1 MAVIVIER
9 SAPAG
14 ERETRQFA
22 PIDEASFPPEQCIL
36 TEGHGLGADTPFVR
50 ELVPGLG

>member
-9 SAPAG
+9 TAL
-14 ERETRQFA
+14 
-22 PIDEASFPPEQCIL
+22 L